1 MTVDTLTGEP
11 EVGEIFRWRPS
22 RRQFLKAAGGVA
34 AAAALTGTAG
44 ALLNDAD
51 AAVPQVKGSV
61 GAQEVYT
68 ICEMCVW
75 RCGVTAKVRDGRIV
89 KLDGNPFH
97 PHSRGVLCP
106 RGQAGLGLTYDPDRI
121 KFPMMRVGERGSGKW
136 KRVTWDQALEAVAS
150 QMLAIKGK
158 YGPQA
163 MVFSTTH
170 NLIQEQFENL
180 LNAYGSPNYGTQRSL
195 CFNSMI
201 ASNLFTFG
209 LEEPARDYQDVRF
222 ILYTGRNL
230 LEAISNSETQDLVR
244 AIANGVKVVVCDP
257 RFTKT
262 AAKAREWL
270 PIRPGGDLAFLLALA
285 QVIVKEKRYDAEFV
299 KKNTVGFDQFATA
312 VMQYT
317 PEWAAAKCD
326 IPADTIKRLAREM
339 ANAAPHAFVHPNW
352 RTSNFVNSFQAERM
366 IAVLNALLGNWNEP
380 GGLCD
385 AGASEGAGLGHIPQP
400 AYAPITAQ
408 RLDGV
413 PWKYPLVPLKL
424 GVFQALRDA
433 VLTGQPYQARG
444 WFVYRQNPAQ
454 SLPDR
459 GKTLAAFNK
468 LDLLVTIDVTMN
480 DTAWYADI
488 VLPEASYLERYDPLA
503 VLDGKAFVRQPVIPA
518 LYESRSGL
526 WIFRQLGWR
535 LGLGPYFNYA
545 DEEAYIKAQIAP
557 LGVTLEEIKAKGFA
571 PVPAEPEGEA
581 AEEEL
586 VFSTPSGKIEIASSA
601 LAAGKFDPLP
611 KWEEP
616 PAPGPGQFYLLTGKV
631 AQHTQ
636 FGTQNNPFLHD
647 LYPENSLWINT
658 AEAAKRGIA
667 DGDKVLVESE
677 VGKAVIKAHVTEGI
691 RPDCVW
697 TTQGFGH
704 QSKAL
709 RKAFASGGSDS
720 DLHLTYTDPVSGGQ
734 ALSQTFVKVSKA
746 N

>member
-1 MTVDTLTGEP
+1 MSEPRIGDTFT
-11 EVGEIFRWRPS
+11 WRPS
-22 RRQFLKAAGGVA
+22 RRQFLKAAGGMA
-34 AAAALTGTAG
+34 AAVAVAGPMTNMFGQAQASAPRAA
-44 ALLNDAD
+44 
-51 AAVPQVKGSV
+51 GSV
-61 GAQEVYT
+61 GATEVFT
-68 ICEMCVW
+68 LCEMCVW
-75 RCGVTAKVRDGRIV
+75 RCGITAKVKDGHIV
-89 KLDGNPFH
+89 KLDGNPYH

-121 KFPMMRVGERGSGKW
+121 KFPMMRVGQRGSGQW
-136 KRVTWDQALEAVAS
+136 KRVTWEQALDYVAQ
-150 QMLAIKGK
+150 QMLDLKQK
-158 YGPQA
+158 FGPQA
-163 MVFSTTH
+163 MIFSTTH
-170 NLIQEQFENL
+170 NLIQNQFENL

-201 ASNLFTFG
+201 ASNMFTFG
-209 LEEPARDYQDVRF
+209 MEEPARDYQDVRY

-244 AIANGVKVVVCDP
+244 AISNGATVVVCDP

-285 QVIVKEKRYDAEFV
+285 QVMVKEKRYDAEFV
-299 KKNTVGFDQFATA
+299 RRNTTGFEEFAA
-312 VMQYT
+312 SVMQCT
-317 PEWAAAKCD
+317 PEWAVGKCD
-326 IPADTIKRLAREM
+326 IPAETIRRVAREM

-352 RTSNFVNSFQAERM
+352 RTSNFLNSFQAERM
-366 IAVLNALLGNWNEP
+366 IAVLNALLGNWNKP

-385 AGASEGAGLGHIPQP
+385 PGGGEGSGLGVIPQP
-400 AYAPITAQ
+400 AYPPISVQ

-454 SLPDR
+454 SLPER
-459 GKTLAAFNK
+459 AKTIAAFNK

-480 DTAWYADI
+480 DTAWYADV

-503 VLDGKAFVRQPVIPA
+503 VLDNKAFIRQPVVPA
-518 LYESRSGL
+518 MYESRSGL
-526 WIFRQLGWR
+526 WIFREIGWR
-535 LGLGPYFNYA
+535 LGLGPYFNYTD
-545 DEEAYIKAQIAP
+545 DESYLRAQLAP
-557 LGVTLEEIKAKGFA
+557 LNVSLEAMKTQGFA
-571 PVPAEPEGEA
+571 PIPVEPADTS
-581 AEEEL
+581 EEL
-586 VFSTPSGKIEIASSA
+586 VFNTPSGKIEIASSA

-616 PAPGPGQFYLLTGKV
+616 PAPAPGQFYLLAGKV

-636 FGTQNNPFLHD
+636 FATQNNAYLHD
-647 LYPENSLWINT
+647 LFPENSLWIHP
-658 AEAAKRGIA
+658 AEAAKRGIST
-667 DGDKVLVESE
+667 GDNVLVESE
-677 VGKAVIKAHVTEGI
+677 VGKSVIKALVTERI
-691 RPDCVW
+691 RPDCVF

-709 RKAFASGGSDS
+709 HTAFGVGGSDS
-720 DLHLTYTDPVSGGQ
+720 DLHVSYIDPVSGGQ
-734 ALSQTFVKVSKA
+734 ALSQTFVKVGKA
-746 N
+746 